1 MKKRLFTRFIGILV
15 PEEVYR
21 EVKQISDEN
30 DITVTT
36 YLRTLIGRDLDSRK
50 RKGEKEMSN
59 AHLLDLPPMQ
69 SSELLS
75 P

>member
-36 YLRTLIGRDLDSRK
+36 YLRTLIGRDLDSRNK
-50 RKGEKEMSN
+50 KGKGG
-59 AHLLDLPPMQ
+59 ARQ
-69 SSELLS
+69 
-75 P
+75 

>member
-30 DITVTT
+30 DITVTY
-36 YLRTLIGRDLDSRK
+36 YLRDLIGRDLDSRNK
-50 RKGEKEMSN
+50 KGKGGMDNE
-59 AHLLDLPPMQ
+59 
-69 SSELLS
+69 
-75 P
+75 

>member
-1 MKKRLFTRFIGILV
+1 MKKRRFTRFIGILV

-36 YLRTLIGRDLDSRK
+36 YLRTLIGRDLDSRNK
-50 RKGEKEMSN
+50 KGKGGTR
-59 AHLLDLPPMQ
+59 Q
-69 SSELLS
+69 
-75 P
+75 

>member
-36 YLRTLIGRDLDSRK
+36 YLRTLIGRDLDCRNK
-50 RKGEKEMSN
+50 KGKGG
-59 AHLLDLPPMQ
+59 ARQ
-69 SSELLS
+69 
-75 P
+75 

>member
-15 PEEVYR
+15 PEEVYQ
-21 EVKQISDEN
+21 EVKQISDEK

-50 RKGEKEMSN
+50 RKGKGG
-59 AHLLDLPPMQ
+59 ARQ
-69 SSELLS
+69 
-75 P
+75 

>member
-36 YLRTLIGRDLDSRK
+36 YLRTLIGRDLHSRNK
-50 RKGEKEMSN
+50 KGKGG
-59 AHLLDLPPMQ
+59 ARQ
-69 SSELLS
+69 
-75 P
+75 

>member
-36 YLRTLIGRDLDSRK
+36 YLRTLIGRDLDAK
-50 RKGEKEMSN
+50 NKKEKGG
-59 AHLLDLPPMQ
+59 ARQ
-69 SSELLS
+69 
-75 P
+75 

>member
-1 MKKRLFTRFIGILV
+1 MKKKIFTRFIGILV

-36 YLRTLIGRDLDSRK
+36 YLRTLIGRDLESK
-50 RKGEKEMSN
+50 NKKEKGG
-59 AHLLDLPPMQ
+59 ARQ
-69 SSELLS
+69 
-75 P
+75 

>member
-50 RKGEKEMSN
+50 RKEKKK
-59 AHLLDLPPMQ
+59 
-69 SSELLS
+69 
-75 P
+75 

>member
-36 YLRTLIGRDLDSRK
+36 YLRILIGRDLDSRSK
-50 RKGEKEMSN
+50 KGKKG
-59 AHLLDLPPMQ
+59 ARQ
-69 SSELLS
+69 
-75 P
+75 